1 MPAIEFGKD
10 EKRRI
15 VERIRRYFADELGQE
30 IGGFDAEFL
39 LDFFAREIGVDFYNR
54 GVRDAQAALAARIDD
69 VQDAIVQL
77 EKPGAST
84 R

>member
-1 MPAIEFGKD
+1 MAAIAFTTE

-15 VERIRRYFADELGQE
+15 VERIRQYSADELGPD

-39 LDFFAREIGVDFYNR
+39 LDFFAREMGADFYNQ

-69 VQDAIVQL
+69 VQDAIAQL
-77 EKPGAST
+77 ERPAT
-84 R
+84 PAR